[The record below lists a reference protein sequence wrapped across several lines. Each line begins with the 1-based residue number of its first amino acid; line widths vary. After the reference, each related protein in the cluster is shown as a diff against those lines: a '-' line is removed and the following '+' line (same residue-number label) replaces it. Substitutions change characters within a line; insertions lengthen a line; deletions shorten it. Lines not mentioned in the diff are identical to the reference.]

1 MENSIQLKSMS
12 ELSGMQFV
20 IPDYQ
25 RGYRW
30 GALQVQQLLEDI
42 YDFYLEEKE
51 AGEFYCLQPIVVRKI
66 ENNAYEVID
75 GQQRLTTIYIILKYL
90 ENICKINH
98 EEFVF
103 YNLQYQTRIE
113 SESFLKNIASR
124 TDFNKNIDFYF
135 MKEVYET
142 VKKFFDDKKINKADF
157 LRVFLLKKT
166 NKENEDIANN
176 TRFIWYEISDSTSN
190 PIDIFTRLNIG
201 KIPLTNAELI
211 KALLLNSSNF
221 KESELHSSQLR
232 IATEWNQIEQRL
244 QNDSLWYF
252 LYSNSNS
259 KTYDNRIEYIFD
271 LMKVRR
277 EGDEYYYTF
286 NEFRKDKEKGNV
298 EAVWQGVKEYF
309 LRLEEWYEDRE
320 LYHYIGFLIECNENI
335 NNLCQQSE
343 KLKKDAFLS
352 YVKDKIKEKVK
363 DCDIDGLSYSN
374 SRDKDKIRRI
384 LLLFN
389 ILTIVNTKEAEMRFP
404 FSSYKTENWDIEH
417 INSQTDKEPKNLKE
431 WKDWAEDLLLLFNS
445 NTITEGSE
453 KESFIKKLEEVKN
466 AEKHEEWFKD
476 VKQDINAYIDN
487 NAEEDKDDLSN
498 LALLNAS
505 VNRSY
510 GNAVFP
516 VKRMKIIDNDKNG
529 KFIPIATKNVFLKY
543 YSKQVKR
550 MMHWT
555 DEDALAYIKAIKEK
569 LEPYLTLKNKG
580 NE

>member
-1 MENSIQLKSMS
+1 M
-12 ELSGMQFV
+12 
-20 IPDYQ
+20 
-25 RGYRW
+25 
-30 GALQVQQLLEDI
+30 
-42 YDFYLEEKE
+42 
-51 AGEFYCLQPIVVRKI
+51 
-66 ENNAYEVID
+66 
-75 GQQRLTTIYIILKYL
+75 
-90 ENICKINH
+90 
-98 EEFVF
+98 
-103 YNLQYQTRIE
+103 
-113 SESFLKNIASR
+113 
-124 TDFNKNIDFYF
+124 
-135 MKEVYET
+135 
-142 VKKFFDDKKINKADF
+142 
-157 LRVFLLKKT
+157 
-166 NKENEDIANN
+166 
-176 TRFIWYEISDSTSN
+176 
-190 PIDIFTRLNIG
+190 
-201 KIPLTNAELI
+201 
-211 KALLLNSSNF
+211 
-221 KESELHSSQLR
+221 
-232 IATEWNQIEQRL
+232 
-244 QNDSLWYF
+244 
-252 LYSNSNS
+252 
-259 KTYDNRIEYIFD
+259 
-271 LMKVRR
+271 
-277 EGDEYYYTF
+277 
-286 NEFRKDKEKGNV
+286 
-298 EAVWQGVKEYF
+298 
-309 LRLEEWYEDRE
+309 
-320 LYHYIGFLIECNENI
+320 
-335 NNLCQQSE
+335 
-343 KLKKDAFLS
+343 
-352 YVKDKIKEKVK
+352 
-363 DCDIDGLSYSN
+363 
-374 SRDKDKIRRI
+374 
-384 LLLFN
+384 LFN

-543 YSKQVKR
+543 YSKQVKQ